1 MKNPDLSRDVTVE
14 LDDGTPF
21 AETGKLQ
28 FSDVSVDEGTGSV
41 NVRVLFDNA
50 DGTLLP
56 GMFVRAQVPSALI
69 EEAILAPQAA
79 VVRQATGETVVY
91 LVTEDNTAVVHNVKV
106 TRAIGDK
113 WLVQSGLS
121 NGDRIIVS
129 GLQAVQSAQR
139 MGPPGAPVAVNP
151 EEATR

>member
-1 MKNPDLSRDVTVE
+1 
-14 LDDGTPF
+14 
-21 AETGKLQ
+21 
-28 FSDVSVDEGTGSV
+28 
-41 NVRVLFDNA
+41 
-50 DGTLLP
+50 
-56 GMFVRAQVPSALI
+56 
-69 EEAILAPQAA
+69 
-79 VVRQATGETVVY
+79 
-91 LVTEDNTAVVHNVKV
+91 VHNVKV